1 MDLPA
6 TSRLICSP
14 HGPGRAYALEA
25 ASAQGAEADAARA
38 KARAAYNDF
47 FTLWKDADPD
57 LPMLIAAKSESAKLK

>member
-6 TSRLICSP
+6 TPRLICSP

-38 KARAAYNDF
+38 KARTANQDF
-47 FTLWKDADPD
+47 FALWK
-57 LPMLIAAKSESAKLK
+57 LVG